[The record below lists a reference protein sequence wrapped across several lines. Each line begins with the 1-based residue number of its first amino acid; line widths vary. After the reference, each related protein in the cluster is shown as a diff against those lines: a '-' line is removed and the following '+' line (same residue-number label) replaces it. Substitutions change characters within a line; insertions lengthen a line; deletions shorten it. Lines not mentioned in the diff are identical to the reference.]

1 MQDKS
6 EHFSEFS
13 ERTDKLSERCGLSLR
28 QLADFI
34 GISQAML
41 FAHRNG
47 KNKISRKTWAKL
59 EQAELD
65 SQEESS
71 AALVATVE
79 TPIGIQNEP
88 SLHQIRADLTK
99 LTACMEQMSKLVGVV
114 DDIAREVK
122 ALKMEVRTAT
132 MVSVKLGGGRDAT
145 EEEKRATAG

>member
-1 MQDKS
+1 
-6 EHFSEFS
+6 
-13 ERTDKLSERCGLSLR
+13 
-28 QLADFI
+28 
-34 GISQAML
+34 ML

-59 EQAELD
+59 EKAEID
-65 SQEESS
+65 FQEESS
-71 AALVATVE
+71 AALVATIE
-79 TPIGIQNEP
+79 TPTGIQNEP

-132 MVSVKLGGGRDAT
+132 RVSVKLGGGRDAS
-145 EEEKRATAG
+145 EEEKRATTGS